1 MPRRRIA
8 IAAIALLAAT
18 VLVFSAA
25 ARATHDPDHRF
36 FVKGR
41 ITDQMGAPA
50 CGVTVR
56 ASDVTAAAAGA
67 NVTGVTDYDGRYR
80 ILLHLHSAA
89 SGEPT
94 HNEGDTIRVT
104 VEPFGTSQPTTA
116 VRSPSSEGWGEA
128 TVDVQIPQR
137 VPAECQNPFLA
148 IALYGGLAAALVVVA
163 AVGYRALRS
172 RTPRRRAGVE
182 DIPGVGHA
190 KAAQLRAAGFGS
202 IERLARASP
211 KEVASAAGIPTG
223 EAKRL
228 VRKADELLERESG
241 SGVKGEA

>member
-8 IAAIALLAAT
+8 IAAIVLLAAT

-36 FVKGR
+36 FVNGR
-41 ITDQMGAPA
+41 ITDQMGTSA

-56 ASDVTAAAAGA
+56 AVDVTAAAAGA

-89 SGEPT
+89 AGEPT
-94 HNEGDTIRVT
+94 NNEGDTILVT
-104 VEPFGTSQPTTA
+104 VEPFGTSRATTA
-116 VRSPSSEGWGEA
+116 VRGPSSEGWGEA
-128 TVDVQIPQR
+128 TVDIQIPQR
-137 VPAECQNPFLA
+137 VPAECQNPFLT
-148 IALYGGLAAALVVVA
+148 IALYGGLAAAVVVVA

-172 RTPRRRAGVE
+172 RTPRRRVSVE

-241 SGVKGEA
+241 AGAKGEA

>member
-8 IAAIALLAAT
+8 IAAIVLLAAA

-25 ARATHDPDHRF
+25 ARGTHDPDHRF

-41 ITDQMGAPA
+41 ITDQTGAPV
-50 CGVTVR
+50 CVVTVR
-56 ASDVTAAAAGA
+56 ASDLTAPAGA

-80 ILLHLHSAA
+80 IRLHLHSAA
-89 SGEPT
+89 AGEPT
-94 HNEGDTIRVT
+94 NNEGDTILVT
-104 VEPFGTSQPTTA
+104 VEPFGTSRATTA
-116 VRSPSSEGWGEA
+116 VRGPSSEGWGEA
-128 TVDVQIPQR
+128 TVDIQIPQR
-137 VPAECQNPFLA
+137 DLAECQNPFLT
-148 IALYGGLAAALVVVA
+148 IALYGGLAAAVVIVA

-172 RTPRRRAGVE
+172 RTPRRRVSVE

-202 IERLARASP
+202 IERLAHASP

-241 SGVKGEA
+241 AGAKGEA